1 MTTLDLNIFDSIAGL
16 PVHPL
21 VVHFAVVLLPLAAL
35 ALVILVIVPRWAD
48 RFGWVT
54 LAALAGGTVAAFV
67 AKESGEALA
76 NKIGL
81 PASHATY
88 GDWLPPLAVALL
100 LVAAGWFLLHRRASK
115 AGRGRT
121 PATIVAG
128 ALAAVLALAVTG
140 LTVAVGHTGAQAAW
154 GDVESEAAAAAP
166 LQSPSDTDSPSA
178 SATTSTSTSASPSAS
193 ASRSSSSTPGSY
205 TLADVAK
212 HADANSCWSAV
223 NGKVYDLTKW
233 INQHPGGPRRIL
245 AMCGK
250 DASDAFNGQHGGQA
264 RPAKELAG
272 FEIGTLN

>member
-1 MTTLDLNIFDSIAGL
+1 MTTLELNIFDSIAGL

-54 LAALAGGTVAAFV
+54 LAALAGGTAAAFV

-76 NKIGL
+76 AKIGE
-81 PASHATY
+81 PAAHATY
-88 GDWLPPLAVALL
+88 GDWLPPLAVVLL
-100 LVAAGWFLLHRRASK
+100 LVAAGWFILHRRAAK

-121 PATIVAG
+121 PAVIVAG

-166 LQSPSDTDSPSA
+166 MESPTASDSPSA
-178 SATTSTSTSASPSAS
+178 SVTSSASTSSTASASPSAS
-193 ASRSSSSTPGSY
+193 STTGSY

>member
-1 MTTLDLNIFDSIAGL
+1 VTTLDLNIFDSIAGL

-54 LAALAGGTVAAFV
+54 LAALAGGTAAAFV

-76 NKIGL
+76 AKIGE
-81 PASHATY
+81 PAAHASL
-88 GDWLPPLAVALL
+88 GDLLPPLAVALL
-100 LVAAGWFLLHRRASK
+100 LAAVVWFILHRRSAK

-121 PATIVAG
+121 AGTIVAG
-128 ALAAVLALAVTG
+128 ALAAVLALTVTG
-140 LTVAVGHTGAQAAW
+140 VTVAVGHTGAQAAW
-154 GDVESEAAAAAP
+154 GDVAAEAAGAQP
-166 LQSPSDTDSPSA
+166 EESPSATDTASESPSA
-178 SATTSTSTSASPSAS
+178 SATASTGANATPSAS
-193 ASRSSSSTPGSY
+193 STAGAYS
-205 TLADVAK
+205 LADVAK

-233 INQHPGGPRRIL
+233 INQHPGGPQRIL

>member
-1 MTTLDLNIFDSIAGL
+1 VTTLDLNIFDSIAGL

-54 LAALAGGTVAAFV
+54 LAALAGGTAAAFV

-76 NKIGL
+76 AKVGE
-81 PASHATY
+81 PAAHATY
-88 GDWLPPLAVALL
+88 GDWLVPLAVALL
-100 LVAAGWFLLHRRASK
+100 VVAVGWFILHRRAAK

-121 PATIVAG
+121 AAVIVAG
-128 ALAAVLALAVTG
+128 ALAAVLALGVTG
-140 LTVAVGHTGAQAAW
+140 LTVAVGHTGAEAAW
-154 GDVESEAAAAAP
+154 GDVGAAASAEAP
-166 LQSPSDTDSPSA
+166 AETA
-178 SATTSTSTSASPSAS
+178 SASASPSAS
-193 ASRSSSSTPGSY
+193 SGTTASSKPSASTSSSAAPSGY

-233 INQHPGGPRRIL
+233 INQHPGGANRIL

-250 DASDAFNGQHGGQA
+250 DASAAFNGQHGGQA
-264 RPAKELAG
+264 RPEKELAG

>member
-76 NKIGL
+76 AKIGE
-81 PASHATY
+81 PAAHATY

-100 LVAAGWFLLHRRASK
+100 LVAASWFILHRRAAK

-154 GDVESEAAAAAP
+154 GDVEAEAAAAAP
-166 LQSPSDTDSPSA
+166 AESPVAPDSPSA
-178 SATTSTSTSASPSAS
+178 TASGSASSSASASPSAS
-193 ASRSSSSTPGSY
+193 STTGSY

-233 INQHPGGPRRIL
+233 INQHPGGPKRIL

-264 RPAKELAG
+264 RPEKELAG

>member
-1 MTTLDLNIFDSIAGL
+1 MTTLDLNIFDSIGGL

-54 LAALAGGTVAAFV
+54 LAALAGGTAAAFV

-76 NKIGL
+76 AKVGE
-81 PASHATY
+81 PAAHATY

-100 LVAAGWFLLHRRASK
+100 VVAVGWFILHRRAAK

-121 PATIVAG
+121 AGVIVAG
-128 ALAAVLALAVTG
+128 ALAAVLALGVTG

-154 GDVESEAAAAAP
+154 GDIATESAAETPTSEATV
-166 LQSPSDTDSPSA
+166 SDSPSA
-178 SATTSTSTSASPSAS
+178 STSATTSSSPSAS
-193 ASRSSSSTPGSY
+193 APSSSAPSGY

-250 DASDAFNGQHGGQA
+250 DASDAFIGQHGGQA
-264 RPAKELAG
+264 RPEKELAG